1 MDVTQFVQ
9 EADVRPI
16 IDSLYPKP
24 LNSIDAALL
33 APPQTTNYAEVG
45 SAFDYLFSFWLIA
58 HNPSTDVRRWPARAG
73 LNRIKTE
80 FPTYERRA
88 TDALDAAETTLTEY
102 LETGHLTSTL
112 AEAALDLARIEAAYK
127 GTPHRATELLES
139 VGSYDEADVSD
150 LLHLYEVVPDEFKS
164 FSTVRVNPEFGPVEH
179 GVRGVDVDCLCEGCL
194 VTVKTTKQSK
204 FAVNHWRSLIVFATL
219 AEASRRADERF
230 SDDYTLPKIT
240 KVGLYFARHGYL
252 WTHSTDE
259 IYSHPSYKN
268 FRNWLLPRL
277 RQYSSNSS

>member
-24 LNSIDAALL
+24 LNSIDAAIL
-33 APPQTTNYAEVG
+33 APPQTTHYAEVG

-58 HNPSTDVRRWPARAG
+58 HNPATDVRRWPARAG
-73 LNRIKTE
+73 LTRIATE
-80 FPTYERRA
+80 YPAYEHA
-88 TDALDAAETTLTEY
+88 ASDALDAAETALAEY
-102 LETGHLTSTL
+102 LETGQLKPTL
-112 AEAALDLARIEAAYK
+112 AESALDLARIEAAYK
-127 GTPHRATELLES
+127 GDSDRAVELLDA
-139 VGSYDEADVSD
+139 VGSYNEGDVRD
-150 LLHLYEVVPDEFKS
+150 LLQLYDVIPDEFTT
-164 FSTVRVNPEFGPVEH
+164 FDTVRVNPEFGPVEH
-179 GVRGVDVDCLCEGCL
+179 GVRGVDVDCLCDGCL

-204 FAVNHWRSLIVFATL
+204 FSIIHWRSLVVFATL

-230 SDDYTLPKIT
+230 SDETTLPEIT
-240 KVGLYFARHGYL
+240 QVGLYFARHGYL
-252 WTHSTDE
+252 WTYPTDD
-259 IYSHPSYKN
+259 IYTHPSYKN